1 MKRYDLIAVA
11 LTISLL
17 TLTGCGKKNEI
28 SDRKVD
34 EDPSQTLS
42 FFGNKYEPAN
52 VEVIE
57 NILNGY
63 IEENKDINITYES
76 LKGSNYYDALHN
88 RESSGNLD
96 DLFMI
101 NHNTFLEFSE
111 NGSLADL
118 SDLADDI
125 PFSADMQNQMK
136 AKDGKT
142 YWLPTTVS
150 AFGLYCNLDL
160 LKEHGQKVPA
170 TLDEWIKVCDSFVS
184 QGITPIIA
192 NNDISLKTL
201 AIAKGFYPLYKEGIQ
216 AEVFSGLNSQEENLS
231 TYLTDGFALAKNFC
245 EKGYIDAAAALETEK
260 TSDDLEAFVEGRQPF
275 MLTGVWAAGRVKGM
289 DPAFTFKVVPYP
301 VLDDGSVLVVNP
313 DVRLSVSAKSG
324 AQEAAQDF
332 ISYFF
337 EEENLWKFTDNQS
350 SFSPL
355 EDEYAPSLDEIQ
367 DIVSHY
373 QTQTPV
379 IGSDSHIDFPIWD
392 ITANVSKKLLAG
404 QNLTELMRWMDEQAV
419 Q

>member
-136 AKDGKT
+136 AKDGKDRK
-142 YWLPTTVS
+142 S
-150 AFGLYCNLDL
+150 
-160 LKEHGQKVPA
+160 
-170 TLDEWIKVCDSFVS
+170 
-184 QGITPIIA
+184 
-192 NNDISLKTL
+192 
-201 AIAKGFYPLYKEGIQ
+201 
-216 AEVFSGLNSQEENLS
+216 
-231 TYLTDGFALAKNFC
+231 
-245 EKGYIDAAAALETEK
+245 
-260 TSDDLEAFVEGRQPF
+260 
-275 MLTGVWAAGRVKGM
+275 
-289 DPAFTFKVVPYP
+289 VV
-301 VLDDGSVLVVNP
+301 
-313 DVRLSVSAKSG
+313 
-324 AQEAAQDF
+324 
-332 ISYFF
+332 
-337 EEENLWKFTDNQS
+337 
-350 SFSPL
+350 
-355 EDEYAPSLDEIQ
+355 
-367 DIVSHY
+367 
-373 QTQTPV
+373 
-379 IGSDSHIDFPIWD
+379 
-392 ITANVSKKLLAG
+392 
-404 QNLTELMRWMDEQAV
+404 
-419 Q
+419 